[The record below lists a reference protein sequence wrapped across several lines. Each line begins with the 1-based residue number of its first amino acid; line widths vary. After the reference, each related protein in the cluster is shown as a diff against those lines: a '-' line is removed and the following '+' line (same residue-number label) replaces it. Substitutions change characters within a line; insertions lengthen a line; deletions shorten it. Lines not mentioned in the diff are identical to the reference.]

1 MTRFLTSL
9 ALASALILSAHQSF
23 AQAPNS
29 DRCVKGGMSDCQSK
43 PGKPAQK
50 KAANHERTHQNKLPP
65 QKAAKQHRGKSVDPM
80 TTCGVGSKAPCKP
93 QRP

>member
-9 ALASALILSAHQSF
+9 ALASALILSATQGF

-29 DRCVKGGMSDCQSK
+29 DRCVNGGMGNCQSK

-50 KAANHERTHQNKLPP
+50 KANTHERMHQNKLPS
-65 QKAAKQHRGKSVDPM
+65 QKTTKQHRGKSVDPM
-80 TTCGVGSKAPCKP
+80 TTCAMGSKSPCKP